1 MACLGPGNF
10 WNDATLASAVS
21 TLEPFAKKDSRYM
34 TACRREGRFATTS
47 APKPCIMVDSL
58 DLGLRRWQ
66 LRTSL
71 LPYAPGGTD
80 ASGDVY
86 RRQLLPSGQIAVN
99 L

>member
-58 DLGLRRWQ
+58 DLGSGAGSSAHHYS
-66 LRTSL
+66 RTPRGVPTPLVMCTGASSYRQGKSL
-71 LPYAPGGTD
+71 
-80 ASGDVY
+80 
-86 RRQLLPSGQIAVN
+86 
-99 L
+99 